1 MLIPILFVMGALFC
15 FGYMVGDKTGY
26 LRCVND
32 ADILHSDT
40 NDIISIYLPGDI
52 MHIYFARNEVYFEQ
66 GGDPLEFNNRE
77 AMYDYI
83 EEATAFSSSIH
94 GYKNDLDWLIQQ
106 GYIFANTVHNDDEQY
121 TDLIYRG
128 PNWTV
133 DTSQDTSYIISTF
146 NNVEKLY
153 NPKTKTIHFESYSID

>member
-1 MLIPILFVMGALFC
+1 MIILSGLF
-15 FGYMVGDKTGY
+15 MIGY
-26 LRCVND
+26 LVGVNVSYTKCVND
-32 ADILHSDT
+32 ADVLHSDT